1 MEGVITRSLVR
12 LCALGLGVALCGCR
26 APVGPSGSALAP
38 QSINA
43 TSTAAANDFAV
54 TTLRLRSPIGEPS
67 TMFGVFQAT
76 FGTFFPPSP
85 CASTFLP
92 AVQSVA
98 LCAVVHDPDGE
109 LLTGGEIALH
119 PAGTAEP
126 VVVRISA
133 AYPPSPCL
141 NYLIR
146 GSVPVP
152 ADQTLAPDTPISAS
166 FFSDAG
172 TIVTV
177 PPGPQPSDYD
187 ESVSLGTGSS
197 TYDVGPITDESL
209 TAPACVVTV
218 GPVID

>member
-1 MEGVITRSLVR
+1 MRSLTR

-26 APVGPSGSALAP
+26 APAGPSGSAVA
-38 QSINA
+38 SENISA
-43 TSTAAANDFAV
+43 MSTAAANGFAV
-54 TTLRLRSPIGEPS
+54 TTLRLRSPIGGAS
-67 TMFGVFQAT
+67 RMSGVFHAT

-85 CASTFLP
+85 CVSTFLP

-98 LCAVVHDPDGE
+98 LCTVINDPGGE
-109 LLTGGEIALH
+109 LLEGGAIALH
-119 PAGTAEP
+119 PAGTVEP

-141 NYLIR
+141 KYMIR

-152 ADQTLAPDTPISAS
+152 AGQTFAPDTPISAS

-172 TIVTV
+172 TIVTI
-177 PPGPQPSDYD
+177 PPGRQLGDFND
-187 ESVSLGTGSS
+187 GVSLDAGGTVA
-197 TYDVGPITDESL
+197 DAGPITDASV

-218 GPVID
+218 GIVGE

>member
-1 MEGVITRSLVR
+1 MEGAIKGSIIR

-26 APVGPSGSALAP
+26 APTGPSGSALAP
-38 QSINA
+38 QSISA

-54 TTLRLRSPIGEPS
+54 TTLRLRSPIGAPS

-85 CASTFLP
+85 CTSTSLP

-98 LCAVVHDPDGE
+98 LCAVINDPDGE
-109 LLTGGEIALH
+109 LLTGGKIALH
-119 PAGTAEP
+119 PAGTEEP
-126 VVVRISA
+126 VEVRISA

-141 NYLIR
+141 HYLIR

-152 ADQTLAPDTPISAS
+152 AGQSFAPNTPISAS

-177 PPGPQPSDYD
+177 PPGPQPSDFD
-187 ESVSLGTGSS
+187 QSVSLDAGSATS
-197 TYDVGPITDESL
+197 EVGPITDESL

-218 GPVID
+218 GPLID